1 MTAASV
7 SDPISKENNVDSA
20 ELFTRAVTSL
30 PEPAKSRLDGDA
42 PLDWSALGDPGT
54 GIDVAEAV
62 RAHRRL
68 PAAVETLAERLIRDV
83 GIVPADVLAGVERE
97 GAANAW
103 IRRVAIEP
111 DGESYRLRNELNG
124 EVHAGVRPEAV
135 AGYATLALDLAAVV
149 HEASALWIEVGDRYG
164 PARENGLG
172 LLARCAIGM
181 SARIGSLAE
190 PGSKRRS
197 TGSLANALDDAW
209 NAQSLADRA
218 ELSTAIRLS
227 TARGAAAP
235 RQCHFAPMNG
245 FRMHACDPAEVRW
258 LRALAERARRGAPS
272 RRGDSAAPGAS
283 WEAEIL
289 AAAED
294 ETLATEIEGS
304 AAPDG
309 PDNGTGFERSPD
321 PDSDELALDRELAD
335 LRRVANGLPA
345 TSQRN
350 DPTIGH
356 ASFRA
361 SEQAASLDMTALE
374 AQIRAETLGV
384 FELGSDP
391 DELALD
397 EELAK
402 ILRAVK
408 RLPGPVKRR
417 LGESHGIGVAQALTR
432 LDDVREGDAVES
444 ELRALANGGTVPRW
458 LEDLA
463 GGVLADAGARTGE
476 GLRTGSLRLEPEDGA
491 DGGYPVTELETGT
504 QGHLTLRGLLEQVH
518 LGLAFAHTAWAGLAT
533 LRNAGKEGGWTLNES
548 NGGTARLAG
557 NERETLEAA
566 MHVERTLDRAGN
578 AYSGLQR
585 PPNALEQ
592 ASMAADALTTVGP
605 TVRVAA
611 GWPGAV
617 APPDPRNPVDV
628 ARVAEVAQA
637 LHGDVKTISNRVI
650 AGQMAASRPREAR
663 PDA

>member
-1 MTAASV
+1 M
-7 SDPISKENNVDSA
+7 DSA
-20 ELFTRAVTSL
+20 ELFTRALTAL

-42 PLDWSALGDPGT
+42 PLDWAALEDPGT

-68 PAAVETLAERLIRDV
+68 PAAVETLVERLIRDV

-149 HEASALWIEVGDRYG
+149 HQASELWVEVGDRYA
-164 PARENGLG
+164 PASENGLD
-172 LLARCAIGM
+172 LLARCAIRI
-181 SARIGSLAE
+181 SARIGSLGE

-197 TGSLANALDDAW
+197 AGSLANALDDAW
-209 NAQSLADRA
+209 NSQSLADRA

-245 FRMHACDPAEVRW
+245 YRMHACDPAEVRW
-258 LRALAERARRGAPS
+258 LRALAERARHGAPS
-272 RRGDSAAPGAS
+272 RRGDNTAPETG
-283 WEAEIL
+283 WEEDIL
-289 AAAED
+289 AATED
-294 ETLATEIEGS
+294 ATLSIEIDGS
-304 AAPDG
+304 AARTG
-309 PDNGTGFERSPD
+309 PDTGTRFERSPD
-321 PDSDELALDRELAD
+321 PDTDELALDRELAD

-345 TSQRN
+345 AAERN
-350 DPTIGH
+350 VPTGGYD
-356 ASFRA
+356 ASGA

-374 AQIRAETLGV
+374 AQIRAETVNAL
-384 FELGSDP
+384 ELGSDSGEP
-391 DELALD
+391 ALD
-397 EELAK
+397 GELAK
-402 ILRAVK
+402 ILRAAK
-408 RLPGPVKRR
+408 RLPGPVRRR
-417 LGESHGIGVAQALTR
+417 LGEVHGVGVTQALTR
-432 LDDVREGDAVES
+432 LDDVREGDAVET
-444 ELRALANGGTVPRW
+444 ELRALANGGSAPRW

-491 DGGYPVTELETGT
+491 DGGYLVTELETGI
-504 QGHLTLRGLLEQVH
+504 QGHLNLRGLLEQVH
-518 LGLAFAHTAWAGLAT
+518 LGLAFAHSAWEGLAT
-533 LRNAGKEGGWTLNES
+533 LRSAGKEGGWTLNEIA
-548 NGGTARLAG
+548 GGNTRLAG

-566 MHVERTLDRAGN
+566 THVERTLDRVGN
-578 AYSGLQR
+578 AHSGLQR

-617 APPDPRNPVDV
+617 APPDPRNPDDV
-628 ARVAEVAQA
+628 ARVAQVAQA
-637 LHGDVKTISNRVI
+637 LHSDIKTISNRVI
-650 AGQMAASRPREAR
+650 AGQMAASRTEEERL
-663 PDA
+663 DA

>member
-1 MTAASV
+1 M
-7 SDPISKENNVDSA
+7 DSA
-20 ELFTRAVTSL
+20 ELFTRALTSL
-30 PEPAKSRLDGDA
+30 PEPAKSRLDRDA
-42 PLDWSALGDPGT
+42 PLDWAALADPGT

-62 RAHRRL
+62 RGHRRL
-68 PAAVETLAERLIRDV
+68 PAAVESLVERLIMDV

-97 GAANAW
+97 GAASAW
-103 IRRVAIEP
+103 IRRVAIEA

-124 EVHAGVRPEAV
+124 EIHAGVRPEAV

-164 PARENGLG
+164 PATENGLG

-181 SARIGSLAE
+181 SARIGSLAD

-209 NAQSLADRA
+209 NSQSLADRA

-245 FRMHACDPAEVRW
+245 YRMHACDPAEVRW

-272 RRGDSAAPGAS
+272 LRDGNAAPGAA
-283 WEAEIL
+283 WEADIL

-294 ETLATEIEGS
+294 ETLAVEVDGL
-304 AAPDG
+304 AARTG
-309 PDNGTGFERSPD
+309 PDTGTRFERSSD
-321 PDSDELALDRELAD
+321 PDSDEFALDRELAD

-345 TSQRN
+345 RTERN
-350 DPTIGH
+350 DPTSGYA
-356 ASFRA
+356 ASRA

-374 AQIRAETLGV
+374 AQIRAETLGA

-391 DELALD
+391 HELALD

-402 ILRAVK
+402 ILRAAK
-408 RLPGPVKRR
+408 RLPGPVRRR
-417 LGESHGIGVAQALTR
+417 LGEAYGVGVAQALTR
-432 LDDVREGDAVES
+432 LNDVREGDAVGS
-444 ELRALANGGTVPRW
+444 ELRALADGGTAPRW

-463 GGVLADAGARTGE
+463 GGVLADAGARTAE
-476 GLRTGSLRLEPEDGA
+476 GPRTGSLRLEPEDGA
-491 DGGYPVTELETGT
+491 GGGYLVTELETGT

-518 LGLAFAHTAWAGLAT
+518 LGLAFAHSAWAGLAT

-548 NGGTARLAG
+548 TGGNARLAG

-578 AYSGLQR
+578 GYSGSRR
-585 PPNALEQ
+585 PANALEQ

-617 APPDPRNPVDV
+617 APPDPRNPEDV
-628 ARVAEVAQA
+628 ARVAEVAHT

-650 AGQMAASRPREAR
+650 AGQMAASRTQEERL
-663 PDA
+663 DA

>member
-1 MTAASV
+1 M
-7 SDPISKENNVDSA
+7 ESA
-20 ELFTRAVTSL
+20 ELFTRALTSL
-30 PEPAKSRLDGDA
+30 PEPVKSRLDGDT
-42 PLDWSALGDPGT
+42 PLDWAALGDPGT
-54 GIDVAEAV
+54 GIDVAEAGRV
-62 RAHRRL
+62 HRRL
-68 PAAVETLAERLIRDV
+68 PAAVETLVERLIADV

-124 EVHAGVRPEAV
+124 EVHKGVRPEAV

-164 PARENGLG
+164 PATENGLG

-209 NAQSLADRA
+209 NSQSLADRA

-235 RQCHFAPMNG
+235 RQNHFAPMSG
-245 FRMHACDPAEVRW
+245 YRMHACDPAEVRW

-272 RRGDSAAPGAS
+272 RRGENAAPGAG
-283 WEAEIL
+283 WEAAIL

-294 ETLATEIEGS
+294 ETLAIEADGL
-304 AAPDG
+304 AARTG
-309 PDNGTGFERSPD
+309 PDSGRGFERSPV
-321 PDSDELALDRELAD
+321 PDSDEFALDRELAD

-345 TSQRN
+345 PTERN
-350 DPTIGH
+350 DPTSGF
-356 ASFRA
+356 APG
-361 SEQAASLDMTALE
+361 EQAASLDMTALE
-374 AQIRAETLGV
+374 AQIRAETSGAL
-384 FELGSDP
+384 ELGSDP
-391 DELALD
+391 DRLALD

-408 RLPGPVKRR
+408 RLPGPVGRR
-417 LGESHGIGVAQALTR
+417 LGESHGVGVAQALTR
-432 LDDVREGDAVES
+432 LDDVREGDDVAS
-444 ELRALANGGTVPRW
+444 ELRALVNGGTAPRW

-463 GGVLADAGARTGE
+463 GGVLADAGARTRE

-491 DGGYPVTELETGT
+491 DGGYLVTELETGT
-504 QGHLTLRGLLEQVH
+504 QGHLTLRGLLEQIH
-518 LGLAFAHTAWAGLAT
+518 LGLAFAHSAWTGLAT
-533 LRNAGKEGGWTLNES
+533 LRNAGKEGGWTLTES
-548 NGGTARLAG
+548 DGGNARLAG
-557 NERETLEAA
+557 TERETLEAA

-578 AYSGLQR
+578 AYSGLPR
-585 PPNALEQ
+585 PANALEQ
-592 ASMAADALTTVGP
+592 ASMAAVALSTVGP

-611 GWPGAV
+611 GWPGAA
-617 APPDPRNPVDV
+617 APPDSRNPEDV

-650 AGQMAASRPREAR
+650 AGQMAASGTQEERL
-663 PDA
+663 DA